1 MERLAIIYREEG
13 PNDRKEMIDKAREIL
28 DDGKVFISDCKRIS
42 DSCHDMVLRN
52 QLLKSLETI
61 QTMTMQLKIVAAV
74 KAAEPRDRD
83 SEKQLILIS
92 QNLVNAYK
100 HAIKAAESAS
110 IRAQR
115 ASNGALP
122 GTVRFRKV
130 MYTRLKTCAMSP
142 KFAAFSARKKETS
155 GAHVNPSALAGSAA

>member
-13 PNDRKEMIDKAREIL
+13 PNDRKEMLDKSREIL
-28 DDGKVFISDCKRIS
+28 EDGKAFSADCKKIA
-42 DSCHDMVLRN
+42 DSCQDMILKN
-52 QLLKSLETI
+52 QLLKSLEII

-100 HAIKAAESAS
+100 QAIRAAESAS

-115 ASNGALP
+115 ASSSGVAGP
-122 GTVRFRKV
+122 VVKFRKV
-130 MYTRLKTCAMSP
+130 MYTKLRTGAMSP
-142 KFAAFSARKKETS
+142 KFAAFSARK
-155 GAHVNPSALAGSAA
+155 NALAGIAA